1 MRIAGGRTKW
11 SATAASIWI
20 QCTSGSIYCFGVY
33 SSLLQ
38 SSQGYTRTALNTVAL
53 FKDVGGNAG
62 LSSGF
67 LYSSS
72 VAGGGPRPV
81 LAVGA
86 VLSFAGF
93 FPIWLAV
100 TGAIPRL
107 PLPLMCLLM
116 FLASNSTTFFNTA
129 CVVTAAQ
136 NFPDNRGT
144 VVGIM
149 KGFLGLS
156 GAILIQLFRTSFE
169 GKPSYFLLMLAVLP
183 TLLTLLLMSFVHVN
197 QAQHRREKPVLNGF
211 SLISL
216 VVAGIFIFFLLLIL
230 LASPA
235 YIAIKGNSQD
245 PVQQQEEALISE
257 RNPLIQEDN
266 RLDPRVT
273 REYETIPVYDKMPG
287 RVPVASGPPTCGE
300 RIYMRDNDLTLL
312 QAMRTINFWL
322 LFLAMACGMGSGLAT
337 VNNIGQIG
345 HSLGY
350 TSKETNTLVSLWS
363 IWNFL
368 GRFGAGYTS
377 DYFLQSK
384 GYARPLFISITLAI
398 MSVGHVVISSGIPG
412 ALYIGSIFVGLCYGC
427 QWSLAPI
434 ITSEIFGLRHMGT
447 VFNMIS
453 LASPLGSY
461 ILSVKVVGYLF
472 DMKVGRLSDLRACA
486 NSHCFM
492 ISFLVMGSVS
502 FSGSILSLVLFF
514 RTRRFYEHIIFPR
527 LQNLKRDST

>member
-1 MRIAGGRTKW
+1 
-11 SATAASIWI
+11 
-20 QCTSGSIYCFGVY
+20 
-33 SSLLQ
+33 
-38 SSQGYTRTALNTVAL
+38 
-53 FKDVGGNAG
+53 
-62 LSSGF
+62 
-67 LYSSS
+67 
-72 VAGGGPRPV
+72 
-81 LAVGA
+81 
-86 VLSFAGF
+86 
-93 FPIWLAV
+93 
-100 TGAIPRL
+100 
-107 PLPLMCLLM
+107 
-116 FLASNSTTFFNTA
+116 
-129 CVVTAAQ
+129 
-136 NFPDNRGT
+136 
-144 VVGIM
+144 
-149 KGFLGLS
+149 
-156 GAILIQLFRTSFE
+156 
-169 GKPSYFLLMLAVLP
+169 MLAVLP
-183 TLLTLLLMSFVHVN
+183 TLLTLLLMTSVDVHH
-197 QAQHRREKPVLNGF
+197 AQHRREKIVLNGF

-216 VVAGIFIFFLLLIL
+216 VVAGYLMMVIIWENLQPVQPLTRIFIFFLLLTL

-235 YIAIKGNSQD
+235 YIAIKGASQEPAQD
-245 PVQQQEEALISE
+245 PEALIDE
-257 RNPLIQEDN
+257 RSRLIEEDD
-266 RLDPRVT
+266 RLDPGAT
-273 REYETIPVYDKMPG
+273 GEYETIQVCDKTPA

-312 QAMRTINFWL
+312 QAMRTVNFWL
-322 LFLAMACGMGSGLAT
+322 MFLAMACGMGSGLAT

-350 TSKETNTLVSLWS
+350 TSKETSTLVSLWS

-368 GRFGAGYTS
+368 GRFGAGYIS
-377 DYFLQSK
+377 DYFLQTR

-472 DMKVGRLSDLRACA
+472 DMKVGRLSDLRACT

-492 ISFLVMGSVS
+492 ISFLVMGAVS

-514 RTRRFYEHIIFPR
+514 RTRRFYERVIFPR
-527 LQNLKRDST
+527 LQSLKRDSI